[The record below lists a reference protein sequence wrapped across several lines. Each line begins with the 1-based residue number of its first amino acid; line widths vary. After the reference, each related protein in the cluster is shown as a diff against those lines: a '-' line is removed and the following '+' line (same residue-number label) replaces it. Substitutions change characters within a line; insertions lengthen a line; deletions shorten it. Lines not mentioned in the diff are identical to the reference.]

1 MSGGS
6 FDYMC
11 FQVENTYSG
20 EMRDCELNEMIV
32 DLCKVLKD
40 LEWWQS
46 GDICEE
52 DYRKSVKEFKEKWF
66 GRTQEERLAKLADK
80 ATKDFEKLLKDTFG
94 LEVE

>member
-11 FQVENTYSG
+11 FQVENTYGG

-32 DLCKVLKD
+32 DLCKVLKE

-46 GDICEE
+46 GDTSEE
-52 DYRKSVKEFKEKWF
+52 DYRKSVKEFKTKWF
-66 GRTQEERLAKLADK
+66 GKTQEERLVKLADK